1 MSPAIF
7 AVSAMLIVIFMT
19 YETIS
24 VVSSVIDNRSDSMRI
39 VLLKYKKRAPA
50 FVLEMLCRRRRQ
62 ALSLIE
68 ADSWSKT
75 PSVSKPF
82 VESYTNYVIYILRV
96 NCGFQCS
103 AATAL
108 TRTRKN

>member
-68 ADSWSKT
+68 ADS
-75 PSVSKPF
+75 
-82 VESYTNYVIYILRV
+82 
-96 NCGFQCS
+96 
-103 AATAL
+103 
-108 TRTRKN
+108 